1 MIIYIKKE
9 LVDLCL
15 MAHIDIT
22 KKEVCLIASNSIDID
37 YVNELGPKVTFDELK
52 NIFEELYY
60 DFKKT
65 S

>member
-1 MIIYIKKE
+1 
-9 LVDLCL
+9 
-15 MAHIDIT
+15 MANIDIT

-37 YVNELGPKVTFDELK
+37 YVNELDPKITFDELK

>member
-1 MIIYIKKE
+1 
-9 LVDLCL
+9 
-15 MAHIDIT
+15 MANIDIT
-22 KKEVCLIASNSIDID
+22 KNEVCLIASNSIDID
-37 YVNELGPKVTFDELK
+37 YVNELDPKVTFDELK